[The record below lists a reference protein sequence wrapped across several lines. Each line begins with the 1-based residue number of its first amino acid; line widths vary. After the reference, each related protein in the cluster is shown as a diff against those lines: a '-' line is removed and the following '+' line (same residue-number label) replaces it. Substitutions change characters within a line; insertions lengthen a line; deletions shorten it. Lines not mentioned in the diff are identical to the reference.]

1 MYISIL
7 FAIILVHRVYTL
19 NNALSSTCFRYE
31 NLTSKYRAPDSYSAQ
46 YHTPGKQRFTKT
58 GGSIWDVP
66 DTKVK
71 VVDVRVLY
79 IKPVPTA

>member
-7 FAIILVHRVYTL
+7 FAIILVERVYTL
-19 NNALSSTCFRYE
+19 NNVLSSTCFVMK
-31 NLTSKYRAPDSYSAQ
+31 TSQLNTEAPDSYSAQ

-58 GGSIWDVP
+58 GGSIWAVP

-79 IKPVPTA
+79 I